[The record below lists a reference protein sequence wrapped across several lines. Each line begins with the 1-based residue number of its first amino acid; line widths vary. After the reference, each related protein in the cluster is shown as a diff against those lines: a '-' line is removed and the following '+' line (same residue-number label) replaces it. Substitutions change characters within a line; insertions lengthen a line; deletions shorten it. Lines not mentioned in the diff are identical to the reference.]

1 MESTNLKASMFKKQ
15 PIYSQ
20 VRSISKD
27 KESSPSVE
35 REIIVVDD
43 EVVSGDTGIVSKVLE
58 SKEYE
63 KAKAKAMKKVRSEEI
78 KLQKTCSLDTSPK
91 GKNTRSYNNALHQKF
106 LQTVYDLFFILII
119 YGLFIF
125 VYFMV
130 LLFNFCRAGTFC

>member
-27 KESSPSVE
+27 KEPSQPEE

-43 EVVSGDTGIVSKVLE
+43 GVVSGATEIVAKVLE

-63 KAKAKAMKKVRSEEI
+63 KAKAKAMKKIRSEEI
-78 KLQKTCSLDTSPK
+78 KLQKTCSHDTSSK
-91 GKNTRSYNNALHQKF
+91 GKNTKSYNNALHQKF

-130 LLFNFCRAGTFC
+130 LQLIGYFEMKI